1 MGKLAPNRKDY
12 SSLIGQTFGEL
23 TILSIGEPLHDGS
36 HSRNCYC
43 RCSCGVELTRNF
55 FHVKA
60 GRVKS
65 CGHLRSEKA
74 KVHAKEMGLRG
85 AKKIRNVTAKAQ
97 SNNQSGIRNVYW
109 IESEGRYVVSIKRN
123 GKMFRARSSTL
134 EGAIAKKEELLKK
147 VELYLEQLKTA
158 DKTQDHDI

>member
-1 MGKLAPNRKDY
+1 MKKLAPNRKDY
-12 SSLIGQTFGEL
+12 SSLVGQTFGEL

-55 FHVKA
+55 FHVKS

-147 VELYLEQLKTA
+147 VGLYLEQLKTD
-158 DKTQDHDI
+158 DKTQNHDI

>member
-1 MGKLAPNRKDY
+1 MEKLAPNRKDF

-74 KVHAKEMGLRG
+74 KVHAKEMGLKG

-123 GKMFRARSSTL
+123 GKIFRARASTL
-134 EGAIAKKEELLKK
+134 EGAIAKKEELLKE
-147 VELYLEQLKTA
+147 VELYLEQVKEENKT
-158 DKTQDHDI
+158 KP

>member
-23 TILSIGEPLHDGS
+23 TILSIGDPLHDGS
-36 HSRNCYC
+36 HSRDCYC

>member
-134 EGAIAKKEELLKK
+134 EGAIAKKEELLKE
-147 VELYLEQLKTA
+147 VELYLEQVKEENKT
-158 DKTQDHDI
+158 KP

>member
-23 TILSIGEPLHDGS
+23 TILSIGDPLHDGS
-36 HSRNCYC
+36 HSRDCYC

-123 GKMFRARSSTL
+123 GKMVRARSSTL

-158 DKTQDHDI
+158 DKTQNHDI

>member
-158 DKTQDHDI
+158 DKTQNHDI

>member
-12 SSLIGQTFGEL
+12 SSFIGQTFGEL
-23 TILSIGEPLHDGS
+23 TIISIGEPLHDGS

-134 EGAIAKKEELLKK
+134 EGAIAKKEELLKE

-158 DKTQDHDI
+158 DKTQNHDI

>member
-12 SSLIGQTFGEL
+12 SSFIGQTFGEL

-123 GKMFRARSSTL
+123 GKMFRARTSTL
-134 EGAIAKKEELLKK
+134 EGAIAKKEELLKE
-147 VELYLEQLKTA
+147 VELYLEQVKEG
-158 DKTQDHDI
+158 DKTKP

>member
-1 MGKLAPNRKDY
+1 MKKLAPNRKDY

-123 GKMFRARSSTL
+123 GKMFRTRSSTL
-134 EGAIAKKEELLKK
+134 EGAIAKKEELLKE
-147 VELYLEQLKTA
+147 VELYLEQVKEENKT
-158 DKTQDHDI
+158 KP

>member
-12 SSLIGQTFGEL
+12 SLLIGQTFGEL

-158 DKTQDHDI
+158 DKTQNHDI

>member
-1 MGKLAPNRKDY
+1 MKKLAPNRKDY

-158 DKTQDHDI
+158 DKTQNHDI

>member
-1 MGKLAPNRKDY
+1 MEKLAPNRKDF
-12 SSLIGQTFGEL
+12 SSFIGQTFGEL

-55 FHVKA
+55 FHVKG

-65 CGHLRSEKA
+65 CGHLQREKA
-74 KVHAKEMGLRG
+74 RANAREMGLRG
-85 AKKIRNVTAKAQ
+85 AKKIRNVTTEAQ
-97 SNNQSGIRNVYW
+97 SNSQLGIRNVYW

-134 EGAIAKKEELLKK
+134 EGAIAKKEELLKE
-147 VELYLEQLKTA
+147 VELYLEQVREG
-158 DKTQDHDI
+158 DKTKP

>member
-23 TILSIGEPLHDGS
+23 TILSIGDPLHDGS
-36 HSRNCYC
+36 HSRDCYC

-147 VELYLEQLKTA
+147 VELYLGQLKTA
-158 DKTQDHDI
+158 DKTQNHDI

>member
-134 EGAIAKKEELLKK
+134 EGAIAKKEELLKE
-147 VELYLEQLKTA
+147 VELYLEQVKER
-158 DKTQDHDI
+158 DKTKP

>member
-1 MGKLAPNRKDY
+1 MKKLAPNRKDY
-12 SSLIGQTFGEL
+12 SSLVGQTFGEL

-55 FHVKA
+55 FHVKS

-158 DKTQDHDI
+158 DKTQNHDI

>member
-23 TILSIGEPLHDGS
+23 TILSIGDPLHDGS
-36 HSRNCYC
+36 HSRDCYC

-158 DKTQDHDI
+158 DKTQNHDI